1 MTENTEN
8 LSFLSGM
15 IDSHFHYIEMIKKG
29 MEPDSVMQKI
39 FKKGLAAAVDIAT
52 STGNFETRLDFAQKQ
67 RGVYI
72 TAGIS
77 PGKAENTEA
86 DIEIMLAALERQ
98 IQTSLEKG
106 LLIAVGEIG
115 IDLYWKYGTTEKQIM
130 LFERQ
135 IDLADKYS
143 LPIIIHNR
151 DADKEL
157 LEVLKRKKPTKGG
170 IIHCFSSDYHTASAC
185 IDCGFLI
192 SFSGNITYKKSNNI
206 QDAAKRIPVKS
217 ILCETDS
224 PYLSPQEVRK
234 FNNNPE
240 FVAYVYDFISQSRKI
255 ELPELVE
262 TVKTNFTSLFNVT
275 LYMD

>member
-1 MTENTEN
+1 MTDNIEN
-8 LSFLSGM
+8 LSFLPGM

-29 MEPDSVMQKI
+29 MEPDRLMQKI
-39 FKKGLAAAVDIAT
+39 FQKGLAGAIDIAT
-52 STGNFETRLDFAQKQ
+52 STGNFEKRVDFAQKQ
-67 RGVYI
+67 QGVYI

-77 PGKAENTEA
+77 PGKAENTKA
-86 DIEIMLAALERQ
+86 DIDIMLAALEGQ
-98 IQTSLEKG
+98 IQAGLETGFLVAIGETG
-106 LLIAVGEIG
+106 L
-115 IDLYWKYGTTEKQIM
+115 DLYWKYGTPEKQLM

-135 IDLADKYS
+135 IELADKYS
-143 LPIIIHNR
+143 LPVIIHNR
-151 DADKEL
+151 DANKEL

-185 IDCGFLI
+185 IDYGFLI
-192 SFSGNITYKKSNNI
+192 SFAGNITYKKSSNI
-206 QDAAKRIPVKS
+206 QDAAKRIPATS

-234 FNNNPE
+234 FDNNPE
-240 FVAYVYDFISQSRKI
+240 FVSYVYDFISQLRKM

-275 LYMD
+275 LHMN